1 MSESPDLLARAFT
14 KLAAARAR
22 LVLERPFIGSLS
34 LHLGFRAGDPQWC
47 ETLATDARSVH
58 FNPAFVEAVAFPDL
72 QFWLAHEALHCAL
85 GHFARRDHRIKRR
98 WDVACDHA
106 VNHMLRDDGFVPPA
120 GALLDPMF
128 RGLSAEEIYPLIP
141 DTTGERSFDRHA
153 FDRDDH
159 GGLAG
164 YLGELRL
171 RDGHRARAASPTA
184 GEGGTAGAA
193 AHEDAWDDAGSEA
206 RRHRPD
212 GQRDLHVEGMGDPLA
227 LEQLW
232 KSRLAAAAQAAR
244 EAGRLGESWLRRLE
258 RLLEPTLPWR
268 ALLAR
273 YVYALAQEDYTF
285 QRPPRRD
292 GVALLPRLA
301 KGSIRLVAVLDTS
314 GSITETE
321 LGEFAAELDALK
333 AQASAHLTVHACDER
348 LAADG
353 PWNFSAWEQVVLPS
367 GIGGGGGTR
376 FTPVF
381 DWVERDGLTPD
392 LLIYFTD
399 AMGEFPERPPAYPVL
414 WLVKGQG
421 EVPFGERVQLA

>member
-1 MSESPDLLARAFT
+1 MNDTADVLARAFT

-34 LHLGFRAGDPQWC
+34 LHLAFRAADPEWC
-47 ETLATDARSVH
+47 ATLATDAHSVH
-58 FNPAFVEAVAFPDL
+58 FNPAFVDEVAFGDL

-106 VNHMLRDDGFVPPA
+106 VNHMLRDDGFVPPPE
-120 GALLDPMF
+120 ALLEPMF

-141 DTTGERSFDRHA
+141 VETAEQSFDRHV
-153 FDRDDH
+153 FDRDDQ

-164 YLGELRL
+164 YLGERRL
-171 RDGHRARAASPTA
+171 REELRTRATSPTE
-184 GEGGTAGAA
+184 GEGGAPPPEAA
-193 AHEDAWDDAGSEA
+193 EDAWDDAGSEG

-212 GQRDLHVEGMGDPLA
+212 GHRDLRVEGMGDPLA
-227 LEQLW
+227 LEHLW

-273 YVYALAQEDYTF
+273 YVYAAAQEDYTF

-292 GVALLPRLA
+292 GAALLPRLA

-314 GSITETE
+314 GSITEGE

-333 AQASAHLTVHACDER
+333 AQVSAQLTVHACDER

-353 PWNFSAWEQVVLPS
+353 PWTFSAWEQVRLPAAV
-367 GIGGGGGTR
+367 GGGGGTS
-376 FTPVF
+376 FVPVF
-381 DWVERDGLTPD
+381 DWVEREALAPD

-399 AMGEFPERPPAYPVL
+399 AMGEFPALAPPYPVL
-414 WLVKGQG
+414 WLVKGNG
-421 EVPFGERVQLA
+421 PVPFGERVQLA

>member
-1 MSESPDLLARAFT
+1 MSDSTDVLARAFT

-34 LHLGFRAGDPQWC
+34 LHLAFRAADPEWC
-47 ETLATDARSVH
+47 ANLATDAHSVH
-58 FNPAFVEAVAFPDL
+58 FNPAFVDEVAFGDL

-106 VNHMLRDDGFVPPA
+106 VNHMLRDDGFVPPPA
-120 GALLDPMF
+120 ALLEPMF

-141 DTTGERSFDRHA
+141 DETAEQSFDRHV
-153 FDRDDH
+153 FDRDDQ

-164 YLGELRL
+164 HLGERRL
-171 RDGHRARAASPTA
+171 RDELRARATSPTA
-184 GEGGTAGAA
+184 GEGGAPRPEAT
-193 AHEDAWDDAGSEA
+193 EDAWDDAGSEG
-206 RRHRPD
+206 RRHHPD
-212 GQRDLHVEGMGDPLA
+212 GSRDLRVEGMGDPLA

-273 YVYALAQEDYTF
+273 YVYAAAQEDYTF
-285 QRPPRRD
+285 QRPQRRD
-292 GVALLPRLA
+292 GAALLPRLA

-314 GSITETE
+314 GSITERE

-333 AQASAHLTVHACDER
+333 AQVSAQLTVHACDER
-348 LAADG
+348 LAVDG
-353 PWNFSAWEQVVLPS
+353 PWSFSAWEQVRLPTAV
-367 GIGGGGGTR
+367 GGGGGTN
-376 FTPVF
+376 FKPVF
-381 DWVERDGLTPD
+381 DWLDRDAIAPD

-399 AMGEFPERPPAYPVL
+399 AMGEFPAMAPSYPVL
-414 WLVKGQG
+414 WLVKGNG
-421 EVPFGERVQLA
+421 DVPFGERVQLA